1 MRRQE
6 AHRRMS
12 EERTVAESKVWDLV
26 IVGAGPAGLAAAIYG
41 CRAGLA
47 TVVLERGLPGGQVS
61 VIDNIENYP
70 GFVEGVSGFELGQR
84 MQEQAKRFGAVF
96 VSGDAGGSDLDLGA
110 KIKVVGGRRARAVI
124 LATGAHPRKLGL
136 PGEER
141 LAGRGVSY
149 CATCDGAFF
158 RGRRVAVVGGGDA
171 AVTEALFLSN
181 LAARV
186 TVVHRRDQFRAA
198 PTLVLR
204 LRVRENVEFKLGWA
218 PVSIEGGE
226 KVESLML
233 RRVTVLGQAG
243 DEDRL
248 AIDGVFIYVGVDPE
262 TGFVRGQVNLDPGG
276 YIITDGELRTSI
288 PRVYAAGDVRVKE
301 LRQIVTA
308 VADGAQAA
316 STAARELSE

>member
-1 MRRQE
+1 
-6 AHRRMS
+6 MS

-47 TVVLERGLPGGQVS
+47 TVVLERRLPGGQVS

-110 KIKVVGGRRARAVI
+110 KIKVVGGLRARAVI

-198 PTLVLR
+198 PTLLLR

-248 AIDGVFIYVGVDPE
+248 AIDGVFIYVGIDPE

>member
-1 MRRQE
+1 
-6 AHRRMS
+6 MS
-12 EERTVAESKVWDLV
+12 GERTAAGSKVWDLV

-61 VIDNIENYP
+61 AIDSIENYP
-70 GFVEGVSGFELGQR
+70 GFVEGVSGFELGRR
-84 MQEQAKRFGAVF
+84 MWEQAKRFGAAF

-110 KIKVVGGRRARAVI
+110 KVKVVGDCRARAVI

-171 AVTEALFLSN
+171 AVTEAMFLSN

-204 LRVRENVEFKLGWA
+204 LRARENVESRLGWA

-226 KVESLML
+226 KVESLVL
-233 RRVTVLGQAG
+233 RRVTGLGEAG

-248 AIDGVFIYVGVDPE
+248 AIDGVFIYVGIDPE
-262 TGFVRGQVNLDPGG
+262 TGFVRGKVNLDPGG

-301 LRQIVTA
+301 LRQVVTA

-316 STAARELSE
+316 STAARELSERLDRRGKR